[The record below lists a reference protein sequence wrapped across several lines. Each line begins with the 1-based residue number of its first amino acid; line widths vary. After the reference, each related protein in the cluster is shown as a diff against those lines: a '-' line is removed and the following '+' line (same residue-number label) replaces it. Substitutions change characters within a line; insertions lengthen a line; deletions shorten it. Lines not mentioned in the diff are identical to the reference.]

1 MPKLLIH
8 KEGENPTI
16 ASPEMTAEECE
27 TQRQQVESVISIRFR
42 EGGVE
47 QARDVSVDL
56 GWCQIGAHVIK
67 GVKVIEAPAS
77 GEGVD

>member
-1 MPKLLIH
+1 VPKLLIH
-8 KEGENPTI
+8 KEGETPTL

-27 TQRQQVESVISIRFR
+27 AQRQRVEEVISIRFR

-47 QARDVSVDL
+47 QARDVAVDL

-67 GVKVIEAPAS
+67 GVKVIDAPPA
-77 GEGVD
+77 GEVE